1 MTEIDF
7 ETLISEISDGL
18 DRALNGMF
26 TEDLR
31 DVDEAVEEGKE
42 NIIRE
47 IRAAFDK
54 VEVMAEIEE
63 RFQILQQEMSE
74 LQSRIGDLI
83 QAGRMTGV
91 NES

>member
-47 IRAAFDK
+47 IRAAFDN
-54 VEVMAEIEE
+54 VRVTVSN
-63 RFQILQQEMSE
+63 RGPHS
-74 LQSRIGDLI
+74 SRPDDRG
-83 QAGRMTGV
+83 
-91 NES
+91 E